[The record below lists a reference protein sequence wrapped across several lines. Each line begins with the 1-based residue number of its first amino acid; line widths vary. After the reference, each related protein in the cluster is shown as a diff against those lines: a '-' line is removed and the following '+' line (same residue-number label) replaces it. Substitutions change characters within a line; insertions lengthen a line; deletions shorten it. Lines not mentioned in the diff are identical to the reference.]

1 MTRRRPGYTWEHD
14 KARAAALAE
23 LARAPGTAC
32 PYCGHPMSA
41 DMALDL
47 DHYPP
52 LAIPLPAGC
61 ERLRRLA
68 HRSCNR
74 RAGQAISAA
83 RRRVQRARGT
93 NSHAW

>member
-1 MTRRRPGYTWEHD
+1 MARPQYGWEHQR
-14 KARAAALAE
+14 ARAAALAA
-23 LARAPGTAC
+23 LMPGESC
-32 PYCGHPMSA
+32 PYCRQPISA
-41 DMALDL
+41 DMYLDF

-52 LAIPLPAGC
+52 LAIPLPANI
-61 ERLRRLA
+61 ERVRRLA

-83 RRRVQRARGT
+83 RRRVRRERGA

>member
-1 MTRRRPGYTWEHD
+1 MARPAYGWEHQR
-14 KARAAALAE
+14 ARAEALANF
-23 LARAPGTAC
+23 APGEAC
-32 PYCGHPMSA
+32 PYCGQPMSA
-41 DMALDL
+41 DMLLDF

-52 LAIPLPAGC
+52 LAIPLPADLV
-61 ERLRRLA
+61 RVRRFA

-83 RRRVQRARGT
+83 RRGVKRARGT

>member
-1 MTRRRPGYTWEHD
+1 MARPSYGWEHQQ
-14 KARAAALAE
+14 ARAAALTNLPA
-23 LARAPGTAC
+23 GTAC
-32 PYCGHPMSA
+32 PYCGQPMSR
-41 DMALDL
+41 DMFLDF

-52 LAIPLPAGC
+52 LAIPLPANL
-61 ERLRRLA
+61 ERVRRFA

-83 RRRVQRARGT
+83 RRRVKRQRGT

>member
-1 MTRRRPGYTWEHD
+1 MARPAYGWKHQQ
-14 KARAAALAE
+14 ARAAALAA
-23 LARAPGTAC
+23 LMPGTAC
-32 PYCGHPMSA
+32 PYCGGPMDRSQF
-41 DMALDL
+41 LDF

-52 LAIPLPAGC
+52 LAIPLPAEI
-61 ERLRRLA
+61 ERVRRFA

-83 RRRVQRARGT
+83 RRSHRRARGT

>member
-1 MTRRRPGYTWEHD
+1 MSHHPYNWEHRR
-14 KARAAALAE
+14 ARAAALAD
-23 LARAPGTAC
+23 LAPGTAC
-32 PYCGHPMSA
+32 PYCGGPMSRGEY
-41 DMALDL
+41 LDF

-52 LAIPLPAGC
+52 LAIPIPATII
-61 ERLRRLA
+61 RVRRLT

-83 RRRVQRARGT
+83 RRRTGRARGA